1 MTPGH
6 DANLLAL
13 EGTPCGDRVR
23 KGPTPP
29 GRDGTGVPAGDTPRG
44 DRARRGRPVPRDPAR
59 CPRQHGFSLLEML
72 VVLLVVIVIVSLASL
87 NTGSGAG
94 ERRLAEDVRFLA
106 DVLTYARDEAAFSG
120 RDYGLLV
127 GEERR
132 EGEPVPVLRFRER
145 RSEGWERPRSGGELF
160 EPLVF
165 PPALA
170 LELAL
175 EGVPVV
181 LDRGLR
187 REQTDRSPQVVFY
200 ASGEATPGSLDF
212 RRADSG
218 EFLWQ
223 LRWDL
228 LGRIEVTDDPLE
240 AGDG

>member
-6 DANLLAL
+6 DANAPAL
-13 EGTPCGDRVR
+13 TGRPCGDRVR

-29 GRDGTGVPAGDTPRG
+29 GREGTSAPAGGAPG
-44 DRARRGRPVPRDPAR
+44 ADRAGKSSSALCGPAR
-59 CPRQHGFSLLEML
+59 CHRQYGFSLLEML

-106 DVLTYARDEAAFSG
+106 DVVTYARDEAAFSG

-181 LDRGLR
+181 LDRGVR
-187 REQTDRSPQVVFY
+187 REQTDRAPQVVFY

>member
-1 MTPGH
+1 MS
-6 DANLLAL
+6 
-13 EGTPCGDRVR
+13 PCRCCAFASAAARAGNA
-23 KGPTPP
+23 
-29 GRDGTGVPAGDTPRG
+29 PA
-44 DRARRGRPVPRDPAR
+44 AA
-59 CPRQHGFSLLEML
+59 
-72 VVLLVVIVIVSLASL
+72 AS
-87 NTGSGAG
+87 SSS
-94 ERRLAEDVRFLA
+94 RWSF
-106 DVLTYARDEAAFSG
+106 
-120 RDYGLLV
+120 
-127 GEERR
+127 
-132 EGEPVPVLRFRER
+132 
-145 RSEGWERPRSGGELF
+145 
-160 EPLVF
+160 
-165 PPALA
+165 PALA